1 MGQNYEN
8 MMKIMMIRKIKTKAF
23 NKKTDLIK
31 RACLFVY
38 LSIKIINCNKVHTKY

>member
-23 NKKTDLIK
+23 NKKKPELIK
-31 RACLFVY
+31 RACLFAY
-38 LSIKIINCNKVHTKY
+38 LSVKIIN